1 MLYLHC
7 EALRLTPGRWRY
19 YSSRPAPAVSPRLS
33 PDEVPHVTILRPVRG
48 LDPELYQCLAATFH
62 QRYPRAKLTIFLCVS
77 SRDDPAFPVLEHV
90 LAELVGF
97 DAMILAET
105 EDPLLQ
111 GNLKNALGPNPKI
124 RNMSRGYREA
134 KGDILWVL
142 DCNVWVGKEACGH
155 MVDKLCGLKPDGG
168 REMQYKF
175 VHQLPLVVHTPGGTT
190 VTGDLQHQHVP
201 NGVSSRV
208 ANADAPAASKPTT
221 PFDCG
226 LSTISSDTGSKLEEA
241 FMSSAHAKFYTA
253 INTVL
258 IAPCILGKSNMFRR
272 SHLEQLTSGYPTRTP
287 GIDYFSHNICEDH
300 LIGDLLWKQKTADEK
315 KGGKWGKHAL
325 VFGDLAIQPIA
336 KMGLRDYIAR
346 RVRWLRVRKFTVTLA
361 TLVEPGTESFLGS
374 LYGAYAFTTYICHFY
389 DSLRIPGWLLFAGFW
404 LSSVSLWA
412 VLDRALYLRLH
423 SAKSI
428 ELDGQTPH
436 FAQPLS
442 KRQRR
447 SIGQWLMAWLGREVL
462 AFPIWAWAVF
472 GGTTV
477 NWRGTRFRVG
487 VDMRVHE
494 IREED
499 GAQRIGW
506 FQRTKW
512 KSKRS

>member
-1 MLYLHC
+1 M
-7 EALRLTPGRWRY
+7 
-19 YSSRPAPAVSPRLS
+19 
-33 PDEVPHVTILRPVRG
+33 
-48 LDPELYQCLAATFH
+48 
-62 QRYPRAKLTIFLCVS
+62 S

-90 LAELVGF
+90 LAGFPGF
-97 DAMILAET
+97 DATILAET

-111 GNLKNALGPNPKI
+111 GDSKNALGPNPKI

-155 MVDKLCGLKPDGG
+155 MVDKLYGLKPGGG

-190 VTGDLQHQHVP
+190 ATGDLQDQHAS
-201 NGVSSRV
+201 NGFSSN
-208 ANADAPAASKPTT
+208 ATNADTPAARKPTT
-221 PFDCG
+221 AFDHR
-226 LSTISSDTGSKLEEA
+226 LTTISTDTGSKLEEA

-272 SHLEQLTSGYPTRTP
+272 SHLEQLTSEDPTRTP

-300 LIGDLLWKQKTADEK
+300 LIGDLLWKQKTAEEK
-315 KGGKWGKHAL
+315 RGEKWGKHAL
-325 VFGDLAIQPIA
+325 VFGDLAIQPMA

-346 RVRWLRVRKFTVTLA
+346 RVRWLRVRKFTVPLA
-361 TLVEPGTESFLGS
+361 TLVEPGTESFLSS
-374 LYGAYAFTTYICHFY
+374 LYGAFAFTTYVCRSY
-389 DSLRIPGWLLFAGFW
+389 NSLGIPEWLLFGGFW

-412 VLDRALYLRLH
+412 VLDRALYLRLQ
-423 SAKSI
+423 SGKSI
-428 ELDGQTPH
+428 ELDGETPC

-442 KRQRR
+442 KRQRG
-447 SIGQWLMAWLGREVL
+447 SFGQWLMAWLGREAL

-477 NWRGTRFRVG
+477 NWRGKRFRVG
-487 VDMRVHE
+487 VDMRVRE
-494 IREED
+494 IREEE
-499 GAQRIGW
+499 GAQRRGW
-506 FQRTKW
+506 FQWTKW
-512 KSKRS
+512 KPKRS